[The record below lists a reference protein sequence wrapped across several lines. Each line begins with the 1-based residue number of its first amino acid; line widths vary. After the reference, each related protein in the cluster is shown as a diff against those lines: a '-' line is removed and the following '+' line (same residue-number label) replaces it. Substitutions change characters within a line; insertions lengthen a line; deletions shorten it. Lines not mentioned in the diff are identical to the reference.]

1 LSTSSGR
8 NPIRRLRGKLTY
20 SNVISTLCLLLLL
33 GGGTAYAATH
43 LPKNSVGAR
52 QIRKGAITPAKLSRG
67 ATAALTGPQGP
78 LGPQGPK
85 GEKGD
90 RGEKGDQGA
99 RGPSNAITKFT
110 PGSVAWSTTYTT
122 VESVDLGAG
131 SWVVTATGL
140 FDNLESSGV
149 GAECR
154 LLVGGANVDE
164 SGEFLLAPFAQPGA
178 HQAFSV
184 TGGATVAAG
193 AEAELQCQAA
203 ATGGFTLKRG
213 ITAIQVSELKTE

>member
-8 NPIRRLRGKLTY
+8 NPIRHLRGKLTY
-20 SNVISTLCLLLLL
+20 SNVVSTLCLLLLV

-67 ATAALTGPQGP
+67 ARAALTGP
-78 LGPQGPK
+78 LGPQGP
-85 GEKGD
+85 KGD

-110 PGSVAWSTTYTT
+110 PESVAWSTTYTT
-122 VESVDLGAG
+122 VESVNLGAG

-140 FDNLESSGV
+140 FDNFESSGE

-154 LLVGGANVDE
+154 LLVGGTNVDE
-164 SGEFLLAPFAQPGA
+164 SGELRLAPFAQTGS
-178 HQAFSV
+178 HLAFSV

-193 AEAELQCQAA
+193 AEAELQCKATVAA
-203 ATGGFTLKRG
+203 GFTVKRG